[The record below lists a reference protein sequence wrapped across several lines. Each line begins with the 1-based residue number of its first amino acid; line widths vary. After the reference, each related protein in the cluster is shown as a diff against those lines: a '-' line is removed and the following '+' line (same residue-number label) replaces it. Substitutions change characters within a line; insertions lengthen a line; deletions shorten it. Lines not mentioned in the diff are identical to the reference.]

1 MSLLERT
8 KFQFKDSFDP
18 CVKGNLNTSSNS
30 MLISFNA
37 VLIKSDGIWENLDFY
52 LSNHSSVITVKRILS
67 LFCYK
72 FCLLHHDSGYPQVSG
87 ADQVI
92 GLITSNLQVP
102 IR

>member
-8 KFQFKDSFDP
+8 KFQLKDSFDP
-18 CVKGNLNTSSNS
+18 CVKGNLNTSSNI

-37 VLIKSDGIWENLDFY
+37 VPIKSEGIWENFDFY

-72 FCLLHHDSGYPQVSG
+72 FFLLHSGYPLVSG

-92 GLITSNLQVP
+92 GRITSNLRVP

>member
-1 MSLLERT
+1 MSLLECT

-18 CVKGNLNTSSNS
+18 CDKGNLNTSSNI
-30 MLISFNA
+30 MLMSFNA
-37 VLIKSDGIWENLDFY
+37 VSIKSEGIWENFDFY

-92 GLITSNLQVP
+92 GPITSNLRVP

>member
-8 KFQFKDSFDP
+8 KFQLKDSFDP
-18 CVKGNLNTSSNS
+18 CVKGNLNTSSNI

-37 VLIKSDGIWENLDFY
+37 VPIKSEGIWENFDFY
-52 LSNHSSVITVKRILS
+52 LSNHSSVITVKS
-67 LFCYK
+67 LCYK
-72 FCLLHHDSGYPQVSG
+72 FCLLNHDSGYPQVSG

-92 GLITSNLQVP
+92 GPITSNLWVP